1 MSSQL
6 CGSVSIRPLD
16 VLDAPGLT
24 AAYVRNRDY
33 LLPWEPARP
42 DDFYTIGGQQD
53 TVARNMAEQASGRG
67 CLWVLADGPDI
78 VGRISLNNLIRGAFL
93 SGDLGYWV
101 AEGHQGRGVASAAVE
116 AVCRMAINDLGL
128 HRIQAGTL
136 IDNVASQKV
145 LERCLFTRIGVAPR
159 YLRINGRW
167 QDHILFQRILHD

>member
-6 CGSVSIRPLD
+6 CGSVSIRRLD

-42 DDFYTIGGQQD
+42 EAFYSIDGQQD
-53 TVARNMAEQASGRG
+53 AVARNVAEQASGRG
-67 CLWVLADGPDI
+67 YFWVLADGPDI

-116 AVCRMAINDLGL
+116 AVCRMATIDLGL

-136 IDNVASQKV
+136 IDNVGSQKV

-159 YLRINGRW
+159 YLRINDRW